1 MKLVRILVATL
12 LATVNASFVLAQ
24 EPILTP
30 TAMGQNA
37 AADESVVAYFISG
50 VIGGSGIG
58 ITSAHYLRADRDET
72 PYWPAIAGVTIVL
85 GTGVAIEII
94 GPKPPYPQFEAAGSA
109 EYQQAFRER
118 IQSRRR
124 NALALGSIL
133 GIATGVAI
141 HVTLYGVG
149 R

>member
-12 LATVNASFVLAQ
+12 LATANASLVLAQ
-24 EPILTP
+24 KPALTP
-30 TAMGQNA
+30 AAMGQNA
-37 AADESVVAYFISG
+37 AADESIILYLVSG

-58 ITSAHYLRADRDET
+58 ITSAHYLRAGRDET

-85 GTGVAIEII
+85 GTGAAIEFI
-94 GPKPPYPQFEAAGSA
+94 GPRPPDPQFEAAGTA
-109 EYQQAFRER
+109 EYQHAFRER